1 MYSSI
6 FRLNVKDVLSQIAS
20 ISIAAAL
27 TLVFLGPVVD
37 HHYVERQHNH
47 SHIYLHTGLGG
58 HWHPPSHPFETPHLH
73 SDFGTHSGEHHAII
87 YQSSNDG
94 IGDPNSF
101 FVKTLISD
109 LSTPIHR
116 DDYYARR
123 QANSES
129 KLDETIVI
137 PPERPPV
144 T

>member
-1 MYSSI
+1 MYPSI
-6 FRLNVKDVLSQIAS
+6 FGLDLKEVLSRLAS

-27 TLVFLGPVVD
+27 PLVFLGPLVD
-37 HHYVERQHNH
+37 HHYIERQHNH
-47 SHIYLHTGLGG
+47 SHIYLHTGLDG
-58 HWHPPSHPFETPHLH
+58 HWHPSSHPFEAPHSH
-73 SDFGTHSGEHHAII
+73 SDFGTHSGNHHTII

-94 IGDPNSF
+94 ISDSNSF

-109 LSTPIHR
+109 LSTTIHQ
-116 DDYYARR
+116 DDYYTKR

-137 PPERPPV
+137 PPKRPPI

>member
-1 MYSSI
+1 MGSRL
-6 FRLNVKDVLSQIAS
+6 FRLTPNKFVFHVIS
-20 ISIAAAL
+20 ISLAAAVV
-27 TLVFLGPVVD
+27 LVFLGPVVE
-37 HHYVERQHNH
+37 HHFVERQHNH
-47 SHIYLHTGLGG
+47 SHIYLHTGLDG

-73 SDFGTHSGEHHAII
+73 SDFGTHSGEHHAIM

-94 IGDPNSF
+94 IGDSNSF

-116 DDYYARR
+116 DGYYARR

-137 PPERPPV
+137 PPERPHI